1 MVDIAF
7 LFPGQGSQ
15 FVGMG
20 EEFYSSNSEAR
31 EMLDRAGEAIGK
43 DLAALCLKGPEA
55 ELNLTENTQPAIL
68 VHSIMALNTLKEN
81 GIESRVAAGHSLGEY
96 SALVAAG
103 ALGFLDAVRVVHKR
117 GKFMQEAVP
126 VGLGGMAAIVGLP
139 LKTVQEI
146 CDGFSNADNLASPA
160 NMNSPVQTVVAG
172 HRQAVESVVEEAK
185 RLGAKKTVVLPVSAP
200 FHCSLMK
207 TAEQKLQVELEKTD
221 FQDLSIPV
229 VTNVGAKA
237 ISSGAEARDALVKQV
252 CSPVRWVETMQ
263 YLVDDGIQAVV
274 EIGPGRV
281 LSGLMRRFAKQIPCF
296 QVSDPESLAKTI
308 SELKSLA

>member
-1 MVDIAF
+1 
-7 LFPGQGSQ
+7 
-15 FVGMG
+15 MG
-20 EEFYSSNSEAR
+20 GEFFSSLPQAR
-31 EMLDRAGEAIGK
+31 DMLHQAGEAIGK
-43 DLAALCLKGPEA
+43 DLEKLCLEGPED

-68 VHSIMALNTLKEN
+68 VHSIMALNALKEN
-81 GIESRVAAGHSLGEY
+81 GIEFRVTAGHSLGEY

-103 ALGFLDAVRVVHKR
+103 ALDFLDAVRVVHKR

-146 CDGFSNADNLASPA
+146 CARLSNPENLVSPA

-172 HRQAVESVVEEAK
+172 HRQAVESAVEEAN

-207 TAEQKLQVELEKTD
+207 TAEQKLQIELEKTD

-229 VTNVGAKA
+229 VTNVDAQA
-237 ISSGAEARDALVKQV
+237 VTSGSEARAALVKQV

-281 LSGLMRRFAKQIPCF
+281 LSGLMRRFAKQILCF
-296 QVSDPESLAKTI
+296 QVGDPESLAKTA
-308 SELKSLA
+308 SELRTLA